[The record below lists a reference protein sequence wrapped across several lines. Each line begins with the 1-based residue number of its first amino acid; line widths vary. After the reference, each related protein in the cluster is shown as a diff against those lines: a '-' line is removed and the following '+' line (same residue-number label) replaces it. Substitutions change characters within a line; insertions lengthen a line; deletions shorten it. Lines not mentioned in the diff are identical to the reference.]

1 MKQQNKIAEYE
12 RRKRDLQNTCKSSE
26 EYQNEIIKLC
36 KELKI

>member
-1 MKQQNKIAEYE
+1 MKKANKQLEYE
-12 RRKRDLQNTCKSSE
+12 RRKQDLQNTCKSSE